1 MKPFHDRSDAGRR
14 LAKHLQSFRG
24 QDVVVLG
31 VPRGGVPVAFEVAES
46 LGLPL
51 DVLGVRRLTLPFRPE
66 VTFGAVA
73 EDGVQVINQTLVEQ
87 TRLSPDEVTDIKDV
101 QEAELKRQM
110 DLYRPGH
117 QRIPLADRVALVV
130 DDELV
135 TGATARAAC
144 QTARAR
150 GASRVVFAAP
160 VGSTEVVDE
169 LSDYADE
176 VVCIELPRFYFYA
189 VVGEGIHRYPPAS
202 DEQVIALLDRARS
215 RCVDATVRLT
225 SGTAELE
232 GHLTVPEHARG
243 AVVFAHG
250 SGSSRHSIRNRY
262 VAKVLNDAGFATLLF
277 DLLTRTEEADRANI
291 FNIDLLASRLVDVT
305 VWLTSRPDIAALP
318 IGYFG
323 ASTGAGAA
331 LAAAADKRVTVSAVV
346 SRGGRPDLA
355 GVHLPDVS
363 APTLLIVGER
373 DELTLELNRR
383 AEAAMSAEC
392 RIAVV
397 PGATHLFEEA
407 GTLEQA
413 AELAREWFTL
423 HLAHQAAAR

>member
-1 MKPFHDRSDAGRR
+1 MQQFHDRADAGRR
-14 LAKHLQSFRG
+14 LAEQLQSFLG
-24 QDVVVLG
+24 HDVVVLG

-46 LGLPL
+46 LGFPL

-73 EDGVQVINQTLVEQ
+73 EGGVQVINQAVVEQ
-87 TRLSPDEVTDIKDV
+87 TNLGADELADIKDV
-101 QEAELKRQM
+101 AKAELERQIAR
-110 DLYRPGH
+110 YRQGH
-117 QRIPLADRVALVV
+117 ELLPLAGRVALVV

-144 QTARAR
+144 QAARAR

-160 VGSTEVVDE
+160 VGSLDVVEE
-169 LSDYADE
+169 LCEYADE
-176 VVCIELPRFYFYA
+176 VVCAETPRFYFYA
-189 VVGEGIHRYPPAS
+189 TVGEGIRRYDRTS
-202 DEQVIALLDRARS
+202 DEHVIALLDRARR
-215 RCVDATVRLT
+215 RCVDAAVRLT
-225 SGTAELE
+225 SGAVELE
-232 GHLTVPEHARG
+232 GHLTVPEHPRG

-250 SGSSRHSIRNRY
+250 SGSSRHSLRNRY

-277 DLLTRTEEADRANI
+277 DLLTQSEEADRANV
-291 FNIDLLASRLVDVT
+291 FDIDLLAGRLVDVT
-305 VWLTSRPDIAALP
+305 VWLTSRPDIMALP

-331 LAAAADKRVTVSAVV
+331 LSAAADKRVTVSAVV

-355 GVHLPDVS
+355 GAHLCDVT

-373 DELTLELNRR
+373 DEMVLELNRR

-392 RIAVV
+392 TIAVV
-397 PGATHLFEEA
+397 PGATHLFEED

-413 AELAREWFTL
+413 AELARDWFVR
-423 HLAHQAAAR
+423 HLVRHAAAR